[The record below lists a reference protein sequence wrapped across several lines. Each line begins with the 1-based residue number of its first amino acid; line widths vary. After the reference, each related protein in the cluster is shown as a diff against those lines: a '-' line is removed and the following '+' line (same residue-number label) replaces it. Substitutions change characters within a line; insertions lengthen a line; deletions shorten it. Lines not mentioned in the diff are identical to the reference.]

1 MEETEALFTVFGVKI
16 TAHLTTVWALMLIII
31 VLSVI
36 ATRNMKDRP
45 GKLQNLMEMA
55 VSALKN
61 FFAGLMGEEKA
72 VRYMP
77 LLGTLFVFIICSN
90 YMGILPGAGVI
101 KGFAAPTSSLSTTA
115 ALGIV
120 VFFAI
125 HILGVKACGFKG
137 YGKHFI
143 KPVAFMLP
151 FLLLDEIV
159 RPVSLALRLYGNIF
173 GEETV
178 SEQLYE
184 LFPIGVPIVMM
195 VLSLLFCAIQAVVF
209 TMLTAIYIEEAT
221 SELEE

>member
-1 MEETEALFTVFGVKI
+1 MEESEALFSIFGWKV
-16 TAHLTTVWALMLIII
+16 TSQVTTMWAIMLIVV
-31 VLSVI
+31 VLSVL
-36 ATRNMKDRP
+36 ATRNLKERP

-61 FFAGLMGEEKA
+61 FYSGLMGERNA

-77 LLGTLFVFIICSN
+77 LMGTLFIFIICGN
-90 YMGILPGAGVI
+90 YAGLIPGAGTI

-115 ALGIV
+115 ALGLV
-120 VFFAI
+120 VFFSI
-125 HILGVKACGFKG
+125 HFLGIKSCGFKG

-143 KPVAFMLP
+143 KPVFFLLP
-151 FLLLDEIV
+151 FLVLDEIV

-178 SEQLYE
+178 SEKLYE
-184 LFPIGVPIVMM
+184 LCPIGVPIVMM

-221 SELEE
+221 AEIEE